1 MHYIMHEKRST
12 SNTLR
17 NALACASFFM
27 LHHLITPNFF
37 PTLMKAAIALS
48 R

>member
-1 MHYIMHEKRST
+1 MHKKRST

-17 NALACASFFM
+17 NALCCASFFYVTYLM
-27 LHHLITPNFF
+27 TPNSF
-37 PTLMKAAIALS
+37 PTFINAEIALS